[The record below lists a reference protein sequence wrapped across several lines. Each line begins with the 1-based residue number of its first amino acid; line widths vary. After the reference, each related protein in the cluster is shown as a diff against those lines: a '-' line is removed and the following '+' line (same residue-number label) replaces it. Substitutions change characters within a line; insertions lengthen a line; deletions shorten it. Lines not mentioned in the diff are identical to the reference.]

1 MQGYCGCAMPLS
13 RTLRNAHLDPFKTLL
28 SSLISLVDQHIS
40 FARMAVCG
48 IGYIRGGDA
57 AFMGLDKKTGWRGG
71 RRLLRELGHGIYLMW
86 MLLNFT
92 FVWAVGVSRFTDN
105 KHNISDIEGGWLLG
119 FAFAII
125 YAARGTCLHKYVIMH
140 DVRAIDRLQRASKAV
155 AGHTPSVAS
164 PSPVPTV

>member
-1 MQGYCGCAMPLS
+1 MLLFLAISDSINGYM
-13 RTLRNAHLDPFKTLL
+13 F
-28 SSLISLVDQHIS
+28 SL
-40 FARMAVCG
+40 AVTVVAVV
-48 IGYIRGGDA
+48 GYIRGGDA

-71 RRLLRELGHGIYLMW
+71 RRLLRELGHGMYLMW

-140 DVRAIDRLQRASKAV
+140 DVRTIDKLQRADKSMS
-155 AGHTPSVAS
+155 GQPAS
-164 PSPVPTV
+164 AASGVQAL

>member
-1 MQGYCGCAMPLS
+1 MTHSRKMLFLS
-13 RTLRNAHLDPFKTLL
+13 VAVIEQDLG
-28 SSLISLVDQHIS
+28 
-40 FARMAVCG
+40 FARMAACG
-48 IGYIRGGDA
+48 VGYIRGGDA

-71 RRLLRELGHGIYLMW
+71 HRLLRELGHGVYLMW

-119 FAFAII
+119 FIFAII

-140 DVRAIDRLQRASKAV
+140 DVRAIDKLQRASKPV
-155 AGHTPSVAS
+155 AGQSPSVAS